1 MAKIEQFSTTRRRG
15 DVQRFSERTALET
28 RRDTLYE
35 RLESGYQRIEHGL
48 TAGRDITTWEDLWL
62 TLLDEYEE
70 VCDQLQRDLAA

>member
-1 MAKIEQFSTTRRRG
+1 MAKLERLSNTRRHG

-48 TAGRDITTWEDLWL
+48 TDGRDITTWEDLWL
-62 TLLDEYEE
+62 SLLNEYEE

>member
-35 RLESGYQRIEHGL
+35 RLESGYQRIEYGL
-48 TAGRDITTWEDLWL
+48 TDGRDITTWEDLWL

>member
-1 MAKIEQFSTTRRRG
+1 MAKLERLSNTRRRG

-48 TAGRDITTWEDLWL
+48 TDGRDVTTWEDLWL
-62 TLLDEYEE
+62 TLLNEYEE

>member
-1 MAKIEQFSTTRRRG
+1 MAKLERLSNTRRRG

-28 RRDTLYE
+28 RCDTLYE

-48 TAGRDITTWEDLWL
+48 TDGRDITTWEDLWL
-62 TLLDEYEE
+62 SLLNEYEE